1 MMGKPISFPLRGESL
16 TLVVF
21 VVLSVTLMILP
32 SDTRILVADRL
43 GLVLTSPYWRVR
55 DFGQDVFQIRDDN
68 AWLKKRVTEMELLVA
83 TGERIQRDADRM
95 AGPALDPGYDGD
107 LVPCRVVMR
116 QRARFAT
123 MIKVHSVI
131 PVAWRAW
138 QPVISSEGY
147 LGRLCSVIN
156 DREAWVELMIAPEF
170 ALGVEI
176 ERTGLLGVLRPR
188 GDRFVLEMIGRDE
201 DVQLGDTVITSGI
214 AEIREGAD
222 RLGVDVVIDPSATA
236 AEELVGIVGMGGA
249 SEVIQFADGK
259 LVMVGGIVT
268 PNAPITGGPLRDLRI
283 RQAEWGWVVAALVR
297 DGRTI
302 VAHGDTLVRT
312 GDHAVLMTTDD
323 RVDDATKILGLKRRN
338 LDRAIIMGGT
348 RLAELTADV
357 MSEAGL
363 SVVIIDEDAD
373 LEDAVERIAFGAF
386 YQSGQSC
393 IGVQRIIAHDSIY
406 ERLRDRLVEKT
417 ARYRV
422 SLVTDGNWAGLQG
435 LGFERVVTAEVVVDR
450 WREEFPGATIG
461 VMTGQAVYPTNLSSR
476 FECYNP
482 SVFGS

>member
-214 AEIREGAD
+214 AEIREGAA
-222 RLGVDVVIDPSATA
+222 DP
-236 AEELVGIVGMGGA
+236 GGA
-249 SEVIQFADGK
+249 VLTPRGFP
-259 LVMVGGIVT
+259 VG
-268 PNAPITGGPLRDLRI
+268 
-283 RQAEWGWVVAALVR
+283 
-297 DGRTI
+297 TI
-302 VAHGDTLVRT
+302 VEAFSPSEQIFKQIV
-312 GDHAVLMTTDD
+312 
-323 RVDDATKILGLKRRN
+323 VDPA
-338 LDRAIIMGGT
+338 A
-348 RLAELTADV
+348 
-357 MSEAGL
+357 S
-363 SVVIIDEDAD
+363 
-373 LEDAVERIAFGAF
+373 FGF
-386 YQSGQSC
+386 NET
-393 IGVQRIIAHDSIY
+393 V
-406 ERLRDRLVEKT
+406 
-417 ARYRV
+417 
-422 SLVTDGNWAGLQG
+422 
-435 LGFERVVTAEVVVDR
+435 FVVTSLAPG
-450 WREEFPGATIG
+450 PGAAAGG
-461 VMTGQAVYPTNLSSR
+461 VR
-476 FECYNP
+476 
-482 SVFGS
+482 